1 MKKLVIV
8 AMMGML
14 AGCLDVRPYYMDAGV
29 EITRTGKPCNVKKGT
44 MSEKQDIAEMEARG
58 LVVMGECNLS
68 HESNAH
74 ALENNVMKV
83 GTEKGALEARW
94 YVKDGGYKTGN
105 GRRRYDYRVLFFG
118 IPKQP
123 ELAGEETEEAT
134 VRGFEEIEKLATLN
148 AAVEMDYHPIKGET
162 FKHYGRNLTVFQTF
176 EKGEI
181 VDGGIEVYT
190 VLANE
195 SGVAAIYG
203 LAPVFKVISTYR
215 YCNSEYLRPG
225 IYTYV
230 GTDSYKTKD
239 DRINTVRVFVEYD
252 ENLNGDDVQ

>member
-1 MKKLVIV
+1 MKKVMMV
-8 AMMGML
+8 AVMGLM

-105 GRRRYDYRVLFFG
+105 ERRRYDYRVLFFG
-118 IPKQP
+118 IPKQAAA
-123 ELAGEETEEAT
+123 AGVRDFEAIKKYGT
-134 VRGFEEIEKLATLN
+134 LKTAVR
-148 AAVEMDYHPIKGET
+148 MDYHPTDGDLFVHDGNGIKVVQT
-162 FKHYGRNLTVFQTF
+162 FK
-176 EKGEI
+176 
-181 VDGGIEVYT
+181 DGKKISGGSMVYT
-190 VLANE
+190 VFAFVYEEDCELFE
-195 SGVAAIYG
+195 
-203 LAPVFKVISTYR
+203 VISPYR
-215 YCNSEYLRPG
+215 YCDGEYLRAG
-225 IYTYV
+225 IYKYL
-230 GTDSYKTKD
+230 GTDSYETIHNS
-239 DRINTVRVFVEYD
+239 INTVRVFVEYD